1 MIKFKKDSWQNK
13 LHMKNII
20 KILPPLFIFLIPIFL
35 SRYPYTRIS
44 KGLVEETYKKYMSK
58 EVQNDGNSISVK
70 SFSRK
75 DSAYLKLQL
84 LSKIKKSQKDIIIF
98 SNHQL
103 QYITGELS
111 DKSIFN
117 MWMGDYGITEIAD
130 IVSYIDKFD
139 NSLFPNKILIT
150 HITSPNNDYGDAIV
164 GYRDEL
170 PDFIVGSSRNPYVNK
185 KNKLIFS
192 PGSLFSSSYFLRRI
206 RHSSDFK
213 TLWGFLKSEIFR
225 KSPKTDVS
233 ILKTCNEGGFFSFN
247 KTGSTISC
255 KKKKLRLNNNHIELE
270 GKGKIYLSNN
280 DIDEIVFSLKQIDNI
295 ANRREIVHFVII
307 PPVYESSSTKYMD
320 SFVNKVLDKSLQ
332 KFSKSSKSTFVIDHR
347 RDKRFLD
354 IQSAKY
360 YVDFDHP
367 SSLYGV
373 ELLKEIN
380 KTLNINF

>member
-1 MIKFKKDSWQNK
+1 MIKFKKDKWQSK
-13 LHMKNII
+13 LSRQNII
-20 KILPPLFIFLIPIFL
+20 KILPSLFIFLIPIFL

-44 KGLVEETYKKYMSK
+44 KDLVEVTYKKYMSK
-58 EVQNDGNSISVK
+58 DVQYDGNSISTK

-75 DSAYLKLQL
+75 DSAYLKLKL

-130 IVSYIDKFD
+130 IISYIDKFD
-139 NSLFPNKILIT
+139 NSLFPNHILIT

-170 PDFIVGSSRNPYVNK
+170 PNFIVGSSRNPYVNK
-185 KNKLIFS
+185 KTKLIFS
-192 PGSLFSSSYFLRRI
+192 PGSLFASSFFVRQI

-213 TLWGFLKSEIFR
+213 TIWGFLKSEIFR
-225 KSPKTDVS
+225 KSPETDIS
-233 ILKTCNEGGFFSFN
+233 IIKKCNEGGFFSFN

-255 KKKKLRLNNNHIELE
+255 NEKKLRLNNNHIESE
-270 GKGKIYLSNN
+270 GKIYLSNN

-295 ANRREIVHFVII
+295 ANKRDIVHFVLI
-307 PPVYESSSTKYMD
+307 PPVYESSSTEYMD
-320 SFVNKVLDKSLQ
+320 SFVNKVLDKSLEQ
-332 KFSKSSKSTFVIDHR
+332 FIESSKSTFVIDHR

-354 IQSAKY
+354 VQSAKY
-360 YVDFDHP
+360 FVDFDHP
-367 SSLYGV
+367 SSLYGI

-380 KTLNINF
+380 KTLDTDF

>member
-1 MIKFKKDSWQNK
+1 MIKFEKDKWQNK
-13 LHMKNII
+13 LHNKNFI
-20 KILPPLFIFLIPIFL
+20 KIIPALFIFLIPIFL
-35 SRYPYTRIS
+35 SRFPYTRIS
-44 KGLVEETYKKYMSK
+44 KGLVEETYKKYMSR
-58 EVQNDGNSISVK
+58 EVQNNGSSISTK

-84 LSKIKKSQKDIIIF
+84 LSKINKSQKDIIIF

-130 IVSYIDKFD
+130 IISYIDKFD
-139 NSLFPNKILIT
+139 NSFFPNKILIT

-170 PDFIVGSSRNPYVNK
+170 PDFIVGSSRNPYVNRK
-185 KNKLIFS
+185 MKLIFS
-192 PGSLFSSSYFLRRI
+192 PGSLFSSSYFIRQI

-213 TLWGFLKSEIFR
+213 TLWGFLKSEILR
-225 KSPKTDVS
+225 KSPKTDIS
-233 ILKTCNEGGFFSFN
+233 ILKKCNEGGFFSFN

-255 KKKKLRLNNNHIELE
+255 KKKKLRLNNSHIESE
-270 GKGKIYLSNN
+270 GKIYLSNN
-280 DIDEIVFSLKQIDNI
+280 DINEIVFSLKQIDNI
-295 ANRREIVHFVII
+295 ANRRGIVHFVLI
-307 PPVYESSSTKYMD
+307 PPVYESSISEYMD

-332 KFSKSSKSTFVIDHR
+332 KFVKSSKSSFVIDHR

-354 IQSAKY
+354 VQSAKY
-360 YVDFDHP
+360 FVDFDHP
-367 SSLYGV
+367 SSLYGI

-380 KTLNINF
+380 KTLDTNF